1 MKKSLAFPQ
10 DDNKSLDDRRAA
22 IQAAWQAAQKPSLA
36 TVQAICDNWK
46 TGGIIASYTPGVILL
61 RFLGESRRP
70 RGIETLK
77 EALERTVP
85 AHLVLDYAFR
95 YLLIR
100 EVHEKMT
107 LAQLAETPLNHFA
120 GG

>member
-1 MKKSLAFPQ
+1 MKNPWPPQ

-61 RFLGESRRP
+61 RFLGVQASQRESKP
-70 RGIETLK
+70 
-77 EALERTVP
+77 
-85 AHLVLDYAFR
+85 
-95 YLLIR
+95 
-100 EVHEKMT
+100 
-107 LAQLAETPLNHFA
+107 
-120 GG
+120 